1 MTKSD
6 VTSVA
11 DQARST
17 LSDGTD
23 ALRDGADEIA
33 SQLPAAFEALQT
45 GARATTNSM
54 RRMPEEN
61 LRLMLAMS
69 AGLGVGLY
77 MSGSPRLVTLA
88 ALAPALLIAGVW
100 MTRPMGGRAR

>member
-6 VTSVA
+6 VATVA
-11 DQARST
+11 DQAKGT
-17 LSDGTD
+17 LSDGAD
-23 ALRDGADEIA
+23 AFRDGADEFA
-33 SQLPAAFEALQT
+33 SQRPAALEAIQA
-45 GARATTNSM
+45 GAKVTTDSM

-77 MSGSPRLVTLA
+77 LAGSPRLVTLA

-100 MTRPMGGRAR
+100 MTRPVGGRAR

>member
-6 VTSVA
+6 LTKTA

-17 LSDGTD
+17 LSDGAD
-23 ALRDGADEIA
+23 ALRDGADELA
-33 SQLPAAFEALQT
+33 SQLPVAFEALQS
-45 GARATTNSM
+45 GAKATTDSM
-54 RRMPEEN
+54 RRMPDEN

-69 AGLGVGLY
+69 ASLGVGLY
-77 MSGSPRLVTLA
+77 MAGSPRVVTLA